1 VLTGVYLIISAFL
14 LDAAIGDP
22 PRLPHPVRLLGWA
35 IDRLEKVLRGVL
47 AGNLRLAGFLL
58 TGLVVGGT
66 WAAGAAICRAAAGF
80 GSGWPALVAALL
92 LVYLAA
98 TTIASR
104 ELLLR
109 VREVLRCDDLER
121 ARHLVSQLVGRD
133 TANLDAAGVK
143 RAALETLAENAS
155 DGIVAP
161 LFYLGLGGLPLALAY
176 KAINTLD
183 SMVGYKNERYRELG
197 RAAARLDDLANYL
210 PARLTGL
217 LIILAAWLLDLGRPR
232 RARAAW
238 RIMRRDGRNHAS
250 PNSGIPEA
258 ALAGALGIQ
267 LGGPASYFGQM
278 QNKPFIGDNRQ
289 SDLGAAEAGA
299 LAIIG
304 LTALLALLLAVLLAM
319 LLAGLQGVA

>member
-1 VLTGVYLIISAFL
+1 MIALAFL
-14 LDAAIGDP
+14 LDALIGDP
-22 PRLPHPVRLLGWA
+22 PRLPHPVRLLGRV
-35 IDRLEKVLRGVL
+35 IDRLEKVLRRVL
-47 AGNLRLAGFLL
+47 ARRLRLAGIFL
-58 TGLVVGGT
+58 TALVVGGT
-66 WAAGAAICRAAAGF
+66 WAVGAAIWQVAARF
-80 GSGWPALVAALL
+80 GSGWPALLAVLL
-92 LVYLAA
+92 LIYLPA

-109 VREVLRCDDLER
+109 VGEVLRCDDPEQ
-121 ARHLVSQLVGRD
+121 ARRLVSQLVGRD
-133 TANLDAAGVK
+133 TANLDAAGVR

-176 KAINTLD
+176 KAVNTLD
-183 SMVGYKNERYRELG
+183 SMVGYKNQRYRELG
-197 RAAARLDDLANYL
+197 WASARLDDLANYL

-217 LIILAAWLLDLGRPR
+217 LIILATWLLDRGRPR

-267 LGGPASYFGQM
+267 LGGPTSYFGQM
-278 QNKPFIGDNRQ
+278 QDKPFIGDNRP
-289 SDLGAAEAGA
+289 SDPGAAAPDA
-299 LAIIG
+299 LAIIR
-304 LTALLALLLAVLLAM
+304 LTALLALLTAV
-319 LLAGLQGVA
+319 LLAGLQGVP